1 VIAKSARNC
10 KEPYFCGYDIDVGL
24 TAVLSEDVSTVS
36 QPAGEVFS
44 ITIYYRYFVNSARK
58 YTKYFYVIMQQTT
71 GMAGATPRIAACSQA
86 KKKGA

>member
-1 VIAKSARNC
+1 MAKSARNF

-36 QPAGEVFS
+36 QPAGEVFFM
-44 ITIYYRYFVNSARK
+44 TIYYLYFVNNARE
-58 YTKYFYVIMQQTT
+58 YAKYFYVIMQQTT
-71 GMAGATPRIAACSQA
+71 EMAGATPRMAACIQA